1 MSYLLFP
8 SSGNHVTLEPEWNFD
23 RKDTQVKNEHI
34 TRGGKRYVYKWGS
47 YCKFSFGLTFINSSD
62 AALINSWW
70 ITNTKL
76 QFMENNAHVRDSGV
90 WNFVSTLDGWTAANA
105 GLAVTASEATITASA
120 SDPAFSSPTLA
131 LDGETNRYLVA
142 RIKRTTPGA
151 AWQGTVFYSTSAHVA
166 TQSYHLAIAEPAG
179 IDSDYVISVWDMHNL
194 TNGGSDWRDNII
206 TNVRFDFCAAN
217 SSAVSVDW
225 IDYGNNPTYDTR
237 STSVYSVMII
247 AGDLPLGSFQK
258 PYTDKFK
265 GTIDLQ
271 GY

>member
-23 RKDTQVKNEHI
+23 RKDAQVKNEHI

-47 YCKFSFGLTFINSSD
+47 YVKFGFGLTFINSST

-76 QFMENNAHVRDSGV
+76 QFM
-90 WNFVSTLDGWTAANA
+90 
-105 GLAVTASEATITASA
+105 
-120 SDPAFSSPTLA
+120 
-131 LDGETNRYLVA
+131 
-142 RIKRTTPGA
+142 
-151 AWQGTVFYSTSAHVA
+151 STSETA
-166 TQSYHLAIAEPAG
+166 
-179 IDSDYVISVWDMHNL
+179 
-194 TNGGSDWRDNII
+194 
-206 TNVRFDFCAAN
+206 
-217 SSAVSVDW
+217 
-225 IDYGNNPTYDTR
+225 
-237 STSVYSVMII
+237 VYSVMLI
-247 AGDLPLGSFQK
+247 ASDLPMGSFQK